1 MLLYIKH
8 TNYTMDNNNALYDM
22 ENEELHNYITEYL
35 NKHNANM
42 DLIHF
47 LKSVFTME
55 HLSHLRPLYSE
66 HNELIERLGFI

>member
-1 MLLYIKH
+1 
-8 TNYTMDNNNALYDM
+8 
-22 ENEELHNYITEYL
+22 
-35 NKHNANM
+35 M